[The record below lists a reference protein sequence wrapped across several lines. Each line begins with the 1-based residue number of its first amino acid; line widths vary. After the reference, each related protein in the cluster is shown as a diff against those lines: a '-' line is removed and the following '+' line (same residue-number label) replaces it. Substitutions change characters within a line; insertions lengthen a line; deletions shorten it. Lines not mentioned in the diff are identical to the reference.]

1 LQFEFKD
8 VEYTLKYTAFIN

>member
-8 VEYTLKYTAFIN
+8 VKYTLKYTAFIN